1 MMRIFINAIAT
12 FSFAAAFPFGAVA
25 QPRNASPEHWQAVD
39 KSMTDL
45 LLEGY
50 RPVSVIAPNAQRRI
64 YFLSSGSFLAKCTEE
79 ATLAQLPPPPAR
91 LQPSAQQPGATP
103 LPASAEQ
110 AAAQLPPR
118 PWGGLA
124 SGPGN
129 FAPELQV
136 TFECSRL
143 SKSQ

>member
-1 MMRIFINAIAT
+1 MMRIAISWIAI
-12 FSFAAAFPFGAVA
+12 FSFGLGCPFATVA

-79 ATLAQLPPPPAR
+79 TSLARLPPPSTQVSPPAT
-91 LQPSAQQPGATP
+91 S
-103 LPASAEQ
+103 LPASAPGM
-110 AAAQLPPR
+110 AT
-118 PWGGLA
+118 
-124 SGPGN
+124 SGPSN
-129 FAPELQV
+129 VTPEIQV
-136 TFECSRL
+136 TFACSRL
-143 SKSQ
+143 SKSP